1 MKCRTPQHDRRC
13 AMADVNAPEVS
24 EGHDQPRVY
33 EFGGLRFDVSFR
45 GPGATLRVLG
55 KVGDRF
61 EEMLRFDDFVEDPHF
76 HAPPAVQMK
85 FDRSLGE
92 PLAWYIAQIRDHL
105 AEWLEKAG
113 YASVLADVDVD
124 AVTENAGT
132 LEAAMEECVPEG
144 YARVPGVGL
153 QKV

>member
-1 MKCRTPQHDRRC
+1 VRAVEVPEDPDR
-13 AMADVNAPEVS
+13 PK
-24 EGHDQPRVY
+24 VY
-33 EFGGLRFDVSFR
+33 TFGGLRFEVSFR
-45 GPGATLRVLG
+45 GPGATLRVFG
-55 KVGDRF
+55 NVEDRF
-61 EEMLRFDDFVEDPHF
+61 EEMLRFDDFVENPHF

-92 PLAWYIAQIRDHL
+92 PLTWYIAQIRDHL
-105 AEWLEKAG
+105 AEWLERAG

-124 AVTENAGT
+124 QVTENVAT

-144 YARVPGVGL
+144 YSRVPGVGL

>member
-1 MKCRTPQHDRRC
+1 
-13 AMADVNAPEVS
+13 MADLSAAEVPED
-24 EGHDQPRVY
+24 HHQPKVY

-45 GPGATLRVLG
+45 GPGATLRVFG
-55 KVGDRF
+55 KVGDSF

-105 AEWLEKAG
+105 REWLEKAG
-113 YASVLADVDVD
+113 YASMLADLDLNE
-124 AVTENAGT
+124 VTENAGI

>member
-1 MKCRTPQHDRRC
+1 
-13 AMADVNAPEVS
+13 MADVNAVEIS
-24 EGHDQPRVY
+24 EDHDQPKVY

-105 AEWLEKAG
+105 GEWLEKAG

-124 AVTENAGT
+124 EVTENAWII
-132 LEAAMEECVPEG
+132 EAAMEECVPEG